1 MMWKLRD
8 RLGLKHPQASG
19 GHSHCTCKNAPP
31 VGTGRHFRVCTTG
44 GGPTIVHDTLRDT
57 VAAMHRHAGVTVM
70 VEVPG
75 IFPGTKARP
84 ADVLALDIGEQHRD
98 VALDCAII
106 DSGTVVA
113 RNEAAR
119 CALATGIM
127 ARRREARKR
136 TTRPGGMDTPTVE
149 ELLRLMNIDC
159 TPFIYE
165 VDGATTGT
173 TANYIKKLSEIAKSR
188 RGHDQQYFC
197 AKWKTAIAMVL
208 CKRGAQ
214 VAIRRGHTVNARRT
228 TTHSAGHNYAGDGP
242 LGSFGVEDPLV
253 MGIEDSAAP
262 KFADGAFY

>member
-1 MMWKLRD
+1 
-8 RLGLKHPQASG
+8 
-19 GHSHCTCKNAPP
+19 
-31 VGTGRHFRVCTTG
+31 
-44 GGPTIVHDTLRDT
+44 
-57 VAAMHRHAGVTVM
+57 
-70 VEVPG
+70 
-75 IFPGTKARP
+75 
-84 ADVLALDIGEQHRD
+84 
-98 VALDCAII
+98 
-106 DSGTVVA
+106 
-113 RNEAAR
+113 
-119 CALATGIM
+119 
-127 ARRREARKR
+127 
-136 TTRPGGMDTPTVE
+136 MDTPTVE
-149 ELLRLMNIDC
+149 ERLRLKHIDC
-159 TPFIYE
+159 TPFVYE
-165 VDGATTGT
+165 VDNVTTGT

>member
-1 MMWKLRD
+1 MDSTRGMI
-8 RLGLKHPQASG
+8 RLCGVQAIR
-19 GHSHCTCKNAPP
+19 TAVRNRE
-31 VGTGRHFRVCTTG
+31 VRVWDECS
-44 GGPTIVHDTLRDT
+44 IQY
-57 VAAMHRHAGVTVM
+57 
-70 VEVPG
+70 
-75 IFPGTKARP
+75 K
-84 ADVLALDIGEQHRD
+84 
-98 VALDCAII
+98 
-106 DSGTVVA
+106 SS
-113 RNEAAR
+113 
-119 CALATGIM
+119 ATGIM

-149 ELLRLMNIDC
+149 ELLRLKNIDC